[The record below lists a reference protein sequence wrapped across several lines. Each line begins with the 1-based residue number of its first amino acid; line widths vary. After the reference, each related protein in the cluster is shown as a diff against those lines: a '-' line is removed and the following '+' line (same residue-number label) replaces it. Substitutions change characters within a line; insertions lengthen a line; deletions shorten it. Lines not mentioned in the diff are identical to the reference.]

1 MDGYMK
7 DKMVHLTNDLKCLFN
22 ELDQENEDK
31 QIYRALLNSIEY
43 MLTVGYVKNRDK
55 SIYPGYALEK
65 LRAAKFNLDWAIE
78 EFKSQEEEQ
87 DETRK

>member
-22 ELDQENEDK
+22 ELEQENGDK
-31 QIYRALLNSIEY
+31 EIYKALLNSIEY

-55 SIYPGYALEK
+55 NIHPGYALEK
-65 LRAAKFNLDWAIE
+65 LRRAKYNLDWVIE
-78 EFKSQEEEQ
+78 EFKRQVEE
-87 DETRK
+87 